1 VSRVIGAPAYGAGR
15 CRLQVTKASRQP
27 EKAPDRNTG
36 PDLRPLA
43 RPRVLRLCSGP
54 CGFGARFGT
63 CASHRGAAPRDTT
76 AALPAPAPA
85 MCGHHP
91 AAARAAHQVRARER
105 LVPRCR
111 SASVRNS
118 CCYRPDPFAPILADT
133 RRRPAAPHRRRPGCG
148 YQRACRRQ
156 HGPITL
162 SMRTHGTVP
171 REWGGPGRDNPHLL
185 LH

>member
-54 CGFGARFGT
+54 CVFGARFGT

-105 LVPRCR
+105 RVPRCR

-118 CCYRPDPFAPILADT
+118 CCYRPRCAPSAPARLRLSASLP
-133 RRRPAAPHRRRPGCG
+133 PAARSYHTLDEDARNGAKRMG
-148 YQRACRRQ
+148 RA
-156 HGPITL
+156 GA
-162 SMRTHGTVP
+162 
-171 REWGGPGRDNPHLL
+171 
-185 LH
+185 